1 MYKFWG
7 CRVFGNSI
15 HSETQVRKVN
25 LDFFEPS
32 EVGVIARLFRSGL
45 AASAVGPG
53 GLAVT

>member
-7 CRVFGNSI
+7 SRVFGNSI

-32 EVGVIARLFRSGL
+32 EVGVIARLFRSGF